1 MLKGMVLIIAS
12 AIVLA
17 GSWLNVLPA
26 ADIPA
31 IAAASDVKFT
41 LTEIA
46 DRFRGETGRT
56 VRISYGSSGDF
67 RRQIA
72 QGAPF
77 ELFLSADESYVQALQ
92 EEGFTLD
99 RGILYGLGRLALY
112 VPHGSS
118 LTPDAE
124 LLNNLATALK
134 EGRLRRF
141 AIANPEHAPYGRAA
155 REVLVKLGLWDRIQN
170 HLVLGENAAQAVQ
183 FVISGSAQGGF
194 IPLALAL
201 ASEVSSRGRFVVV
214 SPEWHSPLRQ
224 RMVLLRNA
232 GDTARRFYAFIQG
245 PVAWAIFERYGFV
258 RPD

>member
-17 GSWLNVLPA
+17 GGWLNILLA
-26 ADIPA
+26 ADTPA
-31 IAAASDVKFT
+31 IAAASDVKFA

-46 DRFRGETGRT
+46 DRFREETGRT

-77 ELFLSADESYVQALQ
+77 EIFLSADESYVQALH

-124 LLNNLATALK
+124 LNDLATALK

-155 REVLVKLGLWDRIQN
+155 REVLVKLGLWDKIQT

-214 SPEWHSPLRQ
+214 SSEWHSSLRQ
-224 RMVLLRNA
+224 RMVLLKNA

-245 PVAWAIFERYGFV
+245 LVARAIFEHYGFV

>member
-1 MLKGMVLIIAS
+1 M
-12 AIVLA
+12 
-17 GSWLNVLPA
+17 
-26 ADIPA
+26 
-31 IAAASDVKFT
+31 
-41 LTEIA
+41 
-46 DRFRGETGRT
+46 
-56 VRISYGSSGDF
+56 
-67 RRQIA
+67 
-72 QGAPF
+72 
-77 ELFLSADESYVQALQ
+77 QALQ

-99 RGILYGLGRLALY
+99 RGVLYGLGRLALY

-201 ASEVSSRGRFVVV
+201 ASEVSSRGRFVAV

-245 PVAWAIFERYGFV
+245 PLARAIFERYGFV